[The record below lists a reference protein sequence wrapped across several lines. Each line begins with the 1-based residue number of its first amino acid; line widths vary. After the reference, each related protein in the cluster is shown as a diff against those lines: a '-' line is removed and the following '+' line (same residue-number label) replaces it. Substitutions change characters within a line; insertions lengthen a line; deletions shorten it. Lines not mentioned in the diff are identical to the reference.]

1 MGLLDLF
8 KQKVVPQ
15 NADATSTS
23 NEEAIQNKSISQ
35 PLINNEN
42 ASYIVRGKIS
52 EDKIHLGSYIS
63 NPGDREDC
71 YLVFEDNIW
80 YIQSEALW
88 PVHRGASNGGQRKN
102 ALDSGYFVF
111 NDILT
116 IDDLLSHIYR
126 GNLKPCRAQLQTH
139 TDILSLLS
147 KLIEEKTAPNY
158 IINGLSLLWDYNR
171 DHSGVVIHK
180 CFSSDQDTIEIPE
193 IIENYPVVAL
203 GHRSFVDNSC
213 RKLILP
219 STIREINGISGCSN
233 ITEILIPE
241 AAEKCCPFL
250 NCVSLK
256 NIFVSEKNKNFRS
269 IDGVLYTYDLKTLV
283 RCPQGR
289 SGKIILPDVTTTL
302 DSWSFSKCQHLTS
315 VTFSNVL
322 AKIGMYAFKNC
333 KNISEFILPDSVA
346 EISWGA
352 FANIDRYR
360 IICKEGSFAYNY
372 LVKNFSNPYWR
383 GNH

>member
-8 KQKVVPQ
+8 KKKVVPQ
-15 NADATSTS
+15 NADTTSTS
-23 NEEAIQNKSISQ
+23 NEEAIQNKSITQ

-52 EDKIHLGSYIS
+52 EDKIHLGSYFF
-63 NPGDREDC
+63 NPADREDC

-80 YIQSEALW
+80 YIQSEVQW
-88 PVHRGASNGGQRKN
+88 YNIGGQTKD
-102 ALDSGYFVF
+102 ALDSGYFVC

-116 IDDLLSHIYR
+116 IDDLLSHIYS
-126 GNLKPCRAQLQTH
+126 GSLKPCREQLQTH

-147 KLIEEKTAPNY
+147 KLIEEKTTPNY

-180 CFSSDQDTIEIPE
+180 CFSSNQDKIEIPE
-193 IIENYPVVAL
+193 MIENYPVVAL
-203 GHRSFVDNSC
+203 GGRSFVDNSC

-219 STIREINGISGCSN
+219 STIREIAGIFCCSN

-241 AAEKCCPFL
+241 AAEKCDPFL
-250 NCVSLK
+250 GCVSLK

-302 DSWSFSKCQHLTS
+302 DDYSFSNCQHLTG

-322 AKIGMYAFKNC
+322 AKIGMNAFENC

-372 LVKNFSNPYWR
+372 LEKNFSNPYWH
-383 GNH
+383 GNY